1 MEYRWAGEVL
11 FATSPNE
18 RFKKAKL
25 KFWGKYIDV
34 EMGLAMGLMRASHK
48 VDYGDVDGFLRRDDM
63 LELHLRTAD
72 GLGRRWLFKTP
83 RVDELVP
90 LLSELHIQE
99 KPRSLEPVPVIAQQP
114 PPPPPEQVASIR
126 ALSPS
131 VKFALTPGRWTS
143 AKLTLTKDALE
154 VVMYEFLGMMA
165 RPTKVTIELRALK
178 SFSRSD
184 MEILILHIESKPEYG
199 LGGDWFIS
207 TKQRDQWAE
216 ALLDLG
222 IPETK
227 SN

>member
-1 MEYRWAGEVL
+1 MEYRWTGEIL

-18 RFKKAKL
+18 RFRKARL
-25 KFWGKYIDV
+25 RFGEKYIEV
-34 EMGLAMGLMRASHK
+34 ETSLAMGLMRATYK
-48 VDYGDVDGFLRRDDM
+48 VDFSDLDGYLRKDDT

-72 GLGRRWLFKTP
+72 GLGRRWLLKTP
-83 RVDELVP
+83 RADELVS
-90 LLSELHIQE
+90 LLKEMRIQE
-99 KPRSLEPVPVIAQQP
+99 KPRGVEPEPVAQQRP
-114 PPPPPEQVASIR
+114 NQVTSSK

-131 VKFALTPGRWTS
+131 VKFALSPGRWTS

-154 VVMYEFLGMMA
+154 VVMFEFLGMMA
-165 RPTKVTIELRALK
+165 RPTKVAIELKALK

-184 MEILILHIESKPEYG
+184 IEILVLHIESKPEYG

-227 SN
+227 SS

>member
-1 MEYRWAGEVL
+1 MEYRWTGEIL

-18 RFKKAKL
+18 RFRKARL
-25 KFWGKYIDV
+25 RFGEKYIEV
-34 EMGLAMGLMRASHK
+34 ETSLAMGLMRATYK
-48 VDYGDVDGFLRRDDM
+48 VDYGDLDGYLRRDDV

-72 GLGRRWLFKTP
+72 GLGKRWIIKAP
-83 RVDELVP
+83 SADELIS
-90 LLSELHIQE
+90 LLSEMQIQE
-99 KPRSLEPVPVIAQQP
+99 KPRSLEPEPITQQP
-114 PPPPPEQVASIR
+114 PPPEQAISK

-143 AKLTLTKDALE
+143 AKLTLTNDALE
-154 VVMYEFLGMMA
+154 VVMFEFLGMMA
-165 RPTKVTIELRALK
+165 RPTKVTVEIKALK

-184 MEILILHIESKPEYG
+184 IEILILHIEGKPEYG

-216 ALLDLG
+216 ALLGLG

-227 SN
+227 SS

>member
-1 MEYRWAGEVL
+1 MGYRWMGEAL

-18 RFKKAKL
+18 RYKKAQL
-25 KFWGKYIDV
+25 RFWEKYIEV
-34 EMGLAMGLMRASHK
+34 ETGLAMGLMRAAYK
-48 VDYGDVDGFLRRDDM
+48 VDYGDIDGYLRRDDV

-72 GLGRRWLFKTP
+72 GLGRRWLLKTQ
-83 RVDELVP
+83 RIDELVS
-90 LLSELHIQE
+90 LLSEMHIQE
-99 KPRSLEPVPVIAQQP
+99 KPRSLEPEAQQQP
-114 PPPPPEQVASIR
+114 PPDQVTSSK

-154 VVMYEFLGMMA
+154 VVMFEFLGMMA
-165 RPTKVTIELRALK
+165 RPTKVTLELKALR

-184 MEILILHIESKPEYG
+184 IEILVLHVESKPEYG

-216 ALLDLG
+216 AFLDLG

-227 SN
+227 SS

>member
-1 MEYRWAGEVL
+1 MEYRWTGEIL

-18 RFKKAKL
+18 RFRKARL
-25 KFWGKYIDV
+25 RFGEKYIEV
-34 EMGLAMGLMRASHK
+34 ETSLAMGLMRATYK
-48 VDYGDVDGFLRRDDM
+48 VDYGDLDGYLRRDDV

-72 GLGRRWLFKTP
+72 GLGKRWIIKTP
-83 RVDELVP
+83 SADELIS
-90 LLSELHIQE
+90 LLSEMQIQE
-99 KPRSLEPVPVIAQQP
+99 KPRSLEPEPITQQP
-114 PPPPPEQVASIR
+114 PPPEQAISK

-143 AKLTLTKDALE
+143 AKLTLTNDALE
-154 VVMYEFLGMMA
+154 VVMFEFLGMMA
-165 RPTKVTIELRALK
+165 RPTKVTVEIKALK

-184 MEILILHIESKPEYG
+184 IEILILHIEGKPEYG

-216 ALLDLG
+216 ALLGLG

-227 SN
+227 SS

>member
-18 RFKKAKL
+18 RFRKAIL
-25 KFWGKYIDV
+25 RFREKYIEV
-34 EMGLAMGLMRASHK
+34 ETSLAMGLMRATYK
-48 VDYGDVDGFLRRDDM
+48 VDYGDLDGYLRRDDV

-72 GLGRRWLFKTP
+72 GLGRRWIIKTP
-83 RVDELVP
+83 STDELIS
-90 LLSELHIQE
+90 LLGKMHIQE
-99 KPRSLEPVPVIAQQP
+99 KPRGLEPEPVTKQQP
-114 PPPPPEQVASIR
+114 PPERAISK

-131 VKFALTPGRWTS
+131 VRFALTPGRWTS
-143 AKLTLTKDALE
+143 AKLTLTNDALE
-154 VVMYEFLGMMA
+154 VVMFEFLGMMA
-165 RPTKVTIELRALK
+165 RPTKVTVELKALK

-184 MEILILHIESKPEYG
+184 IEILILHIEGKPEYG

-216 ALLDLG
+216 ALLGLG

-227 SN
+227 SS

>member
-1 MEYRWAGEVL
+1 MEYRWTGEIL

-18 RFKKAKL
+18 RFRKATL
-25 KFWGKYIDV
+25 KFREKYIEV
-34 EMGLAMGLMRASHK
+34 ETSLAMGLMRATYK
-48 VDYGDVDGFLRRDDM
+48 VDYGDLDGYLRRDDV

-72 GLGRRWLFKTP
+72 GLGKRWIIKAP
-83 RVDELVP
+83 SADELIS
-90 LLSELHIQE
+90 LLSEMHIQE
-99 KPRSLEPVPVIAQQP
+99 KPRSLEPEPITQQP
-114 PPPPPEQVASIR
+114 PPPEQAISK

-143 AKLTLTKDALE
+143 AKLTLTNDALE
-154 VVMYEFLGMMA
+154 VVMFEFLGMMA
-165 RPTKVTIELRALK
+165 RPTKVTVELKALK

-184 MEILILHIESKPEYG
+184 IEILILHIEGKPEYG

-216 ALLDLG
+216 ALLGLG

-227 SN
+227 SS

>member
-1 MEYRWAGEVL
+1 MEYRWTGEIL

-18 RFKKAKL
+18 RFRKAIL
-25 KFWGKYIDV
+25 RFREKYIEV
-34 EMGLAMGLMRASHK
+34 ETSLAMGLMRATYK
-48 VDYGDVDGFLRRDDM
+48 VDYGDLDGYLRRDDV

-72 GLGRRWLFKTP
+72 GLGKRWIIKTP
-83 RVDELVP
+83 SADELIS
-90 LLSELHIQE
+90 LLSEMHIQE
-99 KPRSLEPVPVIAQQP
+99 KPRSLEPEPITQQP
-114 PPPPPEQVASIR
+114 PPPEQAISK

-143 AKLTLTKDALE
+143 AKLTLTNDALE
-154 VVMYEFLGMMA
+154 VVMFEFLGMMA
-165 RPTKVTIELRALK
+165 RPTKVTVELKALK

-184 MEILILHIESKPEYG
+184 IEILILHIEGKPEYG

-216 ALLDLG
+216 ALLGLG

-227 SN
+227 SS